1 MGTSEIGARF
11 NRGAQL
17 LKKWQSKDKQS
28 AAAEVLGLDE
38 VSYSR
43 FLRGVRRPPA
53 ATAIAI
59 EEKTAGAVPFRSWF
73 EPPLGRKPRA
83 A

>member
-1 MGTSEIGARF
+1 MGTGDIGARF
-11 NRGAQL
+11 SRGAQL

-28 AAAEVLGLDE
+28 SAAEVLGLDE

-43 FLRGVRRPPA
+43 FLRGVRRPPP

-59 EEKTAGAVPFRSWF
+59 EQKTSGAVPFRSWF
-73 EPPLGRKPRA
+73 EPPRKRRA